1 MAEITTNPDL
11 ERAEADIPEQV
22 SRRQRARSYF
32 GRNPRA
38 KWLLLFVVVL
48 IAVGGYFVWRHYA
61 AQETTD
67 DAQIQGHLIYVSAK
81 VGGTVEKIMIKD
93 NQYVEAGT
101 VLVQIDPRDYKI
113 AVDRAQAELADAQA
127 QASGARSGVPITSRT
142 TQSQV
147 ATATAGLSGAKQDVQ
162 AEQARV
168 AAAEANYN
176 KAAADLKR
184 MQQLIAKDEI
194 SQQQFDT
201 AIATE
206 KAARATL
213 DAARAAL
220 STAQSRVS
228 QAEAQ
233 LSAAHT
239 APEQV
244 SVTQSRAR
252 AAEAMV
258 QQKQAALDQAKL
270 NLEYTTVRA
279 PSNGI
284 VRKSVEEGQLV
295 QAGQPLVSVVPLD
308 DIWVIANFK
317 ETQLKNMHPG
327 QKASI
332 HVDAYDKD
340 YDGHVDSIG
349 GATAAAYSLLPPENA
364 TGNYVKVIQR
374 VPVKIFFENGQD
386 PQHLLRPG
394 MSVEATVYVK

>member
-101 VLVQIDPRDYKI
+101 LLVQIDPRDYKI

>member
-32 GRNPRA
+32 ERNPRA
-38 KWLLLFVVVL
+38 KWLLLVVVVL
-48 IAVGGYFVWRHYA
+48 IAVAGYFVWRHYA
-61 AQETTD
+61 SQETTD

-147 ATATAGLSGAKQDVQ
+147 ATAAAGLSGAKQDVQ
-162 AEQARV
+162 AEQARI
-168 AAAEANYN
+168 AAAQANYN

-201 AIATE
+201 AVATE
-206 KAARATL
+206 KASRATL
-213 DAARAAL
+213 DAAHAAL

-233 LSAAHT
+233 LAAAHT

-284 VRKSVEEGQLV
+284 VRKAVEEGQLV

-332 HVDAYDKD
+332 HVDAYDRD
-340 YDGHVDSIG
+340 YEGHVDSIG

-386 PQHLLRPG
+386 TQHLLRPG
-394 MSVEATVYVK
+394 MSVEAAVYVK